1 MQQTVTERFKLII
14 EEKASSETKFSE
26 MIGVSQTTLNSQLNS
41 VKGVKMESII
51 AVLDRFQDISAE
63 WLLRGKGDM
72 NLSLSNYNGE
82 ENDEILDIKTKYDKL
97 RIEYD
102 EEIVEHQK
110 LLSQLEYMEEY
121 NQRLVLEV
129 HNLKKK
135 LSAYEREKKIL
146 SNSK

>member
-82 ENDEILDIKTKYDKL
+82 ENDEILDIKTRYDKL

-129 HNLKKK
+129 HNLKKR
-135 LSAYEREKKIL
+135 LSAYEREKEDII
-146 SNSK
+146 